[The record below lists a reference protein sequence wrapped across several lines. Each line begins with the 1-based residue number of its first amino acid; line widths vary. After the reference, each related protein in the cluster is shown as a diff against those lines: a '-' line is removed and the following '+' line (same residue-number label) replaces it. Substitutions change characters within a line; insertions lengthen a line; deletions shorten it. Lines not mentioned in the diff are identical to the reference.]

1 MPMDV
6 SATCNSPCFIYTK
19 AEIAASPSIVDG
31 MSPAD
36 EQSIRSY
43 EMDKIA
49 YYGIELTHSKEMVYT
64 SMMLWHRFYIRRSL
78 RAYDPALLSVA
89 CLLLSSKICETL
101 RFLKEER
108 YLRDF
113 VRIYLH
119 RKEGL
124 RAIDFETSQAV
135 EAKEAIVV
143 AERELLRAIEYDF
156 EVELPLPHVA
166 SICDTLHASE
176 ATRKFASRAVTD
188 IMKSTLPLRYSAREL
203 AEGAVVMAFRLTGC
217 ALPLETSLAYS
228 GSSVAESSVAQPLST
243 AVLCTPA
250 MVVDDIIATVQ
261 LNAAAAAVAASSA
274 VNQAWQPP
282 VPLHATTSTSPASL
296 APPLPQ
302 EAPLPPPPPAP
313 VTQSKVLV
321 QPLVAAEADLAI
333 HAPSGPR

>member
-1 MPMDV
+1 VTPKKGKDERALLIIPTIFYSDFRREDPNMPMDV

-124 RAIDFETSQAV
+124 RAIDFETSVRAPWSLPAFRAV
-135 EAKEAIVV
+135 
-143 AERELLRAIEYDF
+143 D
-156 EVELPLPHVA
+156 
-166 SICDTLHASE
+166 SIIPPGA
-176 ATRKFASRAVTD
+176 ASRR
-188 IMKSTLPLRYSAREL
+188 S
-203 AEGAVVMAFRLTGC
+203 
-217 ALPLETSLAYS
+217 
-228 GSSVAESSVAQPLST
+228 
-243 AVLCTPA
+243 
-250 MVVDDIIATVQ
+250 
-261 LNAAAAAVAASSA
+261 
-274 VNQAWQPP
+274 
-282 VPLHATTSTSPASL
+282 
-296 APPLPQ
+296 
-302 EAPLPPPPPAP
+302 
-313 VTQSKVLV
+313 
-321 QPLVAAEADLAI
+321 
-333 HAPSGPR
+333 